1 MTARLTDE
9 DKQYMLR
16 RHKEGAA
23 LRLIGRET
31 GRPDITVKRTL
42 RSLGVEFG
50 EPKTTSKRS
59 SPEAEALVVRLY
71 DEGCTWSQISEQAGV
86 TSVTLAKILK
96 RNGRGFER
104 KESTAGK
111 EQAILDLYAAG
122 HGTRAIGGLLRQGKS
137 TVNAVIRANGGE
149 LRQRPECGNPGY
161 FEQVDT
167 PEKAYWLGFLSADG
181 CMITTARRPDGDH
194 LSVQLAKLDIGQLF
208 KLKETLAA
216 SGSVRSYTQPEAPGR
231 KARDFSVLDVYS
243 RQLADALL
251 ARGIGPR
258 KSATVEPWDGPAD
271 LMPHYWRGLFDGD
284 GSLAI
289 KGDRLWTC
297 FLCGSEPCVRGF
309 KAWAHE
315 ICGTNAEPYFK
326 TGCWYVS
333 IAGRHQVRAMA
344 AALYRGATVSLDRK
358 QQRAELIMAGG

>member
-23 LRLIGRET
+23 LRLIGREA

-50 EPKTTSKRS
+50 EPKTSSKRS
-59 SPEAEALVVRLY
+59 SPETEALVVRLY
-71 DEGCTWSQISEQAGV
+71 DEGRTWKDIIERSGV
-86 TSVTLAKILK
+86 TSVTVSKILT
-96 RNGRGFER
+96 RNGRDFGR
-104 KESTAGK
+104 HESTEGK
-111 EQAILDLYAAG
+111 ERAILDLYAAG
-122 HGTRAIGGLLRQGKS
+122 HSTRDIGILLGQGKS
-137 TVNAVIRANGGE
+137 TVNAVIKANGGA

-161 FEQVDT
+161 FDVIDT
-167 PEKAYWLGFLSADG
+167 PGKAYWLGFLSADG
-181 CMITTARRPDGDH
+181 CMITTARRPEGDH
-194 LSVQLAKLDIGQLF
+194 LGVQLAKLDIAHLH

-243 RQLADALL
+243 RQLADSLL
-251 ARGIGPR
+251 ALGIGPR
-258 KSATVEPWDGPAD
+258 KSATVEPWDGPAG
-271 LMPHYWRGLFDGD
+271 LMPHFWRGLFDGD

-297 FLCGSEPCVRGF
+297 FLCGSEACVRAF

-315 ICGTNAEPYFK
+315 ICGTDAEPYFK

-344 AALYRGATVSLDRK
+344 SALYRDAPVSLDRK
-358 QQRAELIMAGG
+358 QERAALIMAGF